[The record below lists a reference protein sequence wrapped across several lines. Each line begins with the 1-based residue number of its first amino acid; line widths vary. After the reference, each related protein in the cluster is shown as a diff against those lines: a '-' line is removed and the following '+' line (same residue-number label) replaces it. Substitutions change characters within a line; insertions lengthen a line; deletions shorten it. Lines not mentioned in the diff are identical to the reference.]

1 MSAMAGK
8 QATISSAASSDLQR
22 LEPLWWALY
31 RHQGEHGM
39 RLKLEQDAFSAWVDS
54 LEPFLGR
61 FAHVTIA
68 TLGSEIVG
76 FIAARIRT
84 LPPYF
89 GRGQVGVITEVFVAD
104 EHRSLGIGRR
114 MLDHTR
120 AWYQEN
126 AVRRIELQ
134 VVAENPDG
142 LRFYESLGWHR
153 ELIQLV
159 WDS

>member
-1 MSAMAGK
+1 MIEK
-8 QATISSAASSDLQR
+8 VATISSASSSDLKR

-39 RLKLEQDAFSAWVDS
+39 RLRLDPGAFSAWVDS

-61 FAHVTIA
+61 FAHVTLA
-68 TLGSEIVG
+68 SCEPEVVG
-76 FIAARIRT
+76 FIASRIRT

-89 GRGQVGVITEVFVAD
+89 GRGQVGVITEVFVAG
-104 EHRSLGIGRR
+104 EHRSKGIGRR
-114 MLDHTR
+114 MLEHAR
-120 AWYQEN
+120 RWYEEN
-126 AVRRIELQ
+126 SIRRIELQ
-134 VVAENPDG
+134 VVVENSEG